1 MPITP
6 YLDGRTFDPGTE
18 RVTGDAFEM
27 ALAALRISNPSDH
40 VAAIVARRILAL
52 AKNGESNADHLCDQA
67 LASLGS
73 RVLRSQRR
81 RHLPSATAKAVEG
94 FEGLLGRR
102 SRRMVWDGLA
112 SATKRLDRQVAGQT
126 ADWIN
131 VLEFLCELRIP
142 G

>member
-52 AKNGESNADHLCDQA
+52 AKNGESNADHLCDQG
-67 LASLGS
+67 LASLG

-81 RHLPSATAKAVEG
+81 RHLPSATAKRLTAARAFWVGGPDEWFG
-94 FEGLLGRR
+94 IEA
-102 SRRMVWDGLA
+102 LA
-112 SATKRLDRQVAGQT
+112 SATKRLMASCRST
-126 ADWIN
+126 TDWNN

>member
-18 RVTGDAFEM
+18 RVMGDAFEM

-67 LASLGS
+67 LASLG

-81 RHLPSATAKAVEG
+81 RHLPSATAKRLTAARAFWVGGPDEWFGIGIGIGDEAV
-94 FEGLLGRR
+94 
-102 SRRMVWDGLA
+102 DGKLQVND
-112 SATKRLDRQVAGQT
+112 RLEQ
-126 ADWIN
+126 
-131 VLEFLCELRIP
+131 CP
-142 G
+142 